1 MSIMNRKLYRLIISS
16 VLGVLLLLVFDI
28 STQATS
34 VSASGEDSNHAF
46 VHLRHTP
53 FGIATLK
60 WNPESENLTV
70 TISLVGL
77 AGNSTHPAHIHI
89 GDCDDNGAILYP
101 LKDVVANAAGVA
113 TGSTVI
119 HDVEGGIPANGW
131 YINVHNGPTLATH
144 AAAIAIT
151 CGNVHNSNISL
162 NNEQTVK
169 ASLGATLDPNQAVT
183 GTTTLTLKHKT
194 LTVTTTVSGLVPGSV
209 HPAHIHAG
217 SCQNQRPGSIVYS
230 LNNLVADEHGD
241 ATSTTVIRDVETIP
255 DDAWYVNVHNST
267 RLSTQSGF
275 DPIACGNVKE

>member
-1 MSIMNRKLYRLIISS
+1 M
-16 VLGVLLLLVFDI
+16 LLLVFDI

-151 CGNVHNSNISL
+151 CGNVHNSNTSL